1 MTASTTTGERAF
13 PTRRTHW
20 SSRGFVARSSRYPW
34 DMTPQLGVGTP
45 VESDDDR
52 SDDRLLEGSD
62 ERPDPR
68 PDETD
73 WALRDVGAWTKLVVC
88 VGLGIALGAVNLAAV
103 GAPGMLRI
111 PAFLAALILCAQGPV
126 DIGDYQ
132 REKETTMAAEELALN
147 EWNERRQRA
156 KQRADEQNV
165 ESLRDR
171 HQGHAAAQAPE
182 SLTEAETR
190 NLNQQAK
197 KQEAEA
203 RVRAGAVADSRGG
216 LITVAILAIWLG
228 LATLNYPASP
238 PLLLWLSLVASFL
251 LFVSV
256 WGGLQKRPAS

>member
-1 MTASTTTGERAF
+1 
-13 PTRRTHW
+13 
-20 SSRGFVARSSRYPW
+20 
-34 DMTPQLGVGTP
+34 MTPQLGVGTP
-45 VESDDDR
+45 VESDRDDR
-52 SDDRLLEGSD
+52 SDDHILDGPD

-132 REKETTMAAEELALN
+132 REKEVTMAAEELALT
-147 EWNERRQRA
+147 EWKERQRHRA
-156 KQRADEQNV
+156 KQRAGEQNV
-165 ESLRDR
+165 EPQRER
-171 HQGHAAAQAPE
+171 QHAHAAQAPE
-182 SLTEAETR
+182 SLTEAEIR
-190 NLNQQAK
+190 NLDQQAK

-216 LITVAILAIWLG
+216 LITVAVLAIWLG